1 MPQKAIR
8 FKGINR
14 KVNEFQSS
22 GECEELVNMRPTG
35 SGLEIV
41 RPKQTK
47 LTGVDYDVYNHVFA
61 DKSLLIGVLPEN
73 NFEIYLIDED
83 GDRTLIDEFAGSGP
97 DYSVAFLGNQL
108 LVYHNA
114 ELRAYAYQGGR
125 YERVD
130 ASVPDD
136 LDISYSVSTGYGY
149 VMETSIASSDPKSNE
164 FKEEVQKHWSAALGQ
179 NSRKDEIYGPV
190 IVAFNLTT
198 DDGTEFWTNKWI
210 HANPFLST
218 GKDMIYY
225 EYSDGTKR
233 FTFDSFSIRF
243 TIAKKQFS
251 TSGVKNT
258 VSKVNVYATRPVF
271 PYNIDSMQAVT
282 DNVHSRE
289 IHATAVGMN
298 DSDITKQLLYYQRS
312 IPVSKIEEGD
322 VSFTL
327 DFGEG
332 QAGEKVLEVDSGPVK
347 RAGNM
352 VAYNNRLHVF
362 DSYVKIYPQSVVCS
376 SNAQDSFQERD
387 AYVYLESNG
396 ETIVLKTTAH
406 VPIDNMGSMVHS
418 IACCYPDARAKK
430 ILIAVPD
437 TSSYSTINLEPS
449 DRYNFAWG
457 EGKYPDTLISGGSI
471 KTTGNMLHEAN
482 TINVSAQYNPFVFPV
497 EYSYSLG
504 GKILDLATSYL
515 PISSTQVGQYP
526 LTAFTTAGI
535 YALEQGNGAV
545 LYSNITPLQPL
556 VIDGTATTTPMGTFF
571 ISGGNLYLLSGRE
584 QANLSY
590 ILNGERELYIRELDS
605 YRRLCCNTGGRVYN
619 FGPLL
624 SGEDFE
630 DFIENVSLT
639 YDQLQNE
646 LYISSNDPAISYSYV
661 LNLDTKSYHKIS
673 RRYRPTQNGSRYAVE
688 LVGGTANMV
697 DLHVEEKGEQP
708 VFLQSRPMPL
718 EVLYTHIQ
726 RLMLLADARLTGG
739 QYLCLSVFA
748 SDNLYDWKC
757 IITAQK
763 HDTALR
769 QIRTNR
775 AAKSYKDYIIVI
787 NGIVHSDTDISDI
800 IADYTV
806 VNRRLG

>member
-14 KVNEFQSS
+14 KINEFQCS

-35 SGLEIV
+35 SGLEVV
-41 RPKQTK
+41 RPKQTT

-73 NFEIYLIDED
+73 NFGIYVIDED
-83 GDRTLIDEFAGSGP
+83 GNADLIDEFAGSGP

-108 LVYHNA
+108 LVYHNT
-114 ELRAYAYQGGR
+114 ELHAYAYQGGE
-125 YERVD
+125 YAKVD

-136 LDISYSVSTGYGY
+136 LDISYSVSTGNGY
-149 VMETSIASSDPKSNE
+149 SMESSIASSDPDSNE
-164 FKEEVQKHWSAALGQ
+164 FKAEVQKHWSAALGQ
-179 NSRKDEIYGPV
+179 NSREDETFGPV
-190 IVAFNLTT
+190 LVAFNLTMA
-198 DDGTEFWTNKWI
+198 DGTEFWTNKWI
-210 HANPFLST
+210 HVNPFLST
-218 GKDMIYY
+218 SKDMIYY
-225 EYSDGTKR
+225 EYSDGTKN
-233 FTFDSFSIRF
+233 FTFKSFGIRF
-243 TIAKKQFS
+243 KIAKKQFS
-251 TSGVKNT
+251 SSGVKNM
-258 VSKVNVYATRPVF
+258 VSKLNVYATRPVF

-282 DNVHSRE
+282 NNVHSRE
-289 IHATAVGMN
+289 IHATATGMN
-298 DSDITKQLLYYQRS
+298 DSGVTKQLLYYQRS
-312 IPVSKIEEGD
+312 IPVSQIESGE

-332 QAGEKVLEVDSGPVK
+332 QAAERVLEVDNGPVK
-347 RAGNM
+347 RAGN
-352 VAYNNRLHVF
+352 VASYNNRIHVF
-362 DSYVKIYPQSVVCS
+362 DSYARICPQSVVCS
-376 SNAQDSFQERD
+376 SNAQDAFQERD

-406 VPIDNMGSMVHS
+406 VPIDDMGSMVHS

-430 ILIAVPD
+430 MLIAVPN

-471 KTTGNMLHEAN
+471 KTTGDMLHEAS

-526 LTAFTTAGI
+526 LTVFTTAGV

-556 VIDGTATTTPMGTFF
+556 VSDGKATTTPVGTFF

-590 ILNGERELYIRELDS
+590 ILNGERELYIREHES
-605 YRRLCCNTGGRVYN
+605 YRKLCCNSGGRVYN
-619 FGPLL
+619 FEPLL

-639 YDQLQNE
+639 YDQLHNE
-646 LYISSNDPAISYSYV
+646 LYISSNDPSIKYSYV
-661 LNLDTKSYHKIS
+661 LNLDTKSYHKVS
-673 RRYRPTQNGSRYAVE
+673 RRYRPTQNGSRYAIEITGSTRNV
-688 LVGGTANMV
+688 V
-697 DLHVEEKGEQP
+697 DMHMEEKGEQP

-718 EVLYTHIQ
+718 EVLYSHIQ
-726 RLMLLADARLTGG
+726 RLMLLVDARLTGG

-757 IITAQK
+757 IISAQK
-763 HDTALR
+763 RDTVLR

-800 IADYTV
+800 MADYTV